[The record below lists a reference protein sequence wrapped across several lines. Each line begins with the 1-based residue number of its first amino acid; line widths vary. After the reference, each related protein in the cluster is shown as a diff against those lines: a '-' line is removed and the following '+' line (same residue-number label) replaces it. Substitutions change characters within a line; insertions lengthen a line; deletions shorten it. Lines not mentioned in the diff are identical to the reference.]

1 MLNTKQIILITGV
14 IILMVVIYIQPLKSL
29 VKEEDAATAME
40 ATGASGDQFTLE
52 NVSEIAKQGLNTSL
66 QKDITDLEASINSA
80 SEEEKLPL
88 LKQLAEKWHDVNKPT
103 PQAFALEEIAA
114 KEPTFENWLKAGDV
128 FSEAYTNLQDTV
140 MVPALTQRAIHAYEA
155 ALDFNKESLDAKT
168 GLGSAY
174 VNGPNPMQGITM
186 LLEVVKE
193 APKNVKANFSLGL
206 FSMQS
211 RQFDKA
217 VDRFKTVVEQDPSA
231 EAWFYLATSYENIG
245 LKREAIQA
253 FEKSKTLAADPS
265 LSQFI
270 DRKVEELSK

>member
-1 MLNTKQIILITGV
+1 MLNTKQIILISGV
-14 IILMVVIYIQPLKSL
+14 IILMVVLYMQPLKSL
-29 VKEEDAATAME
+29 VKEEDSASAME
-40 ATGASGDQFTLE
+40 AVSTGDQFTLE
-52 NVSEIAKQGLNTSL
+52 NVSEIAKQGLNSSL
-66 QKDITDLEASINSA
+66 QKDITDLEASIKVA
-80 SEEEKLPL
+80 PEEEKLSL
-88 LKQLAEKWHDVNKPT
+88 LKQLAEKWHDVNKPA

-155 ALDFNKESLDAKT
+155 ALDFDKENLDAKT

-186 LLEVVKE
+186 LLEVIKE
-193 APKNVKANFSLGL
+193 DPKNSKANFNLGL

-217 VDRFKTVVEQDPSA
+217 VDRFKTVVERDPSA

-253 FEKSKTLAADPS
+253 FEKSKQLAADPS